1 MKRSKKNRR
10 NSKGRTRKPQRLQFD
25 RLEDRL
31 LMAGNTMSNMGASP
45 VPQQPILQNTT
56 PGPAGIYLNGTTLT
70 IQGADTNDTAVIGF
84 VGTDPGSPF
93 VPQIQVTL
101 HRSKST
107 AFGNMTVE
115 TVYAKYGIHD
125 IDKISFYGYE
135 GNDSFTNNTAIASTA
150 WGHGGWDLLIG
161 GSGVDALYGGNDC
174 DTLEGREG
182 DDYLAGGLHNDTYL
196 FANLNL
202 DIDTIHETA
211 SGGNDTL
218 DFSKMPSYEEEGTP
232 RGVDVDLSE
241 YHLALNSN
249 GLQTYSA
256 GCQLSIQSPSSF
268 EVVIGTAY
276 SDWIRSNEDTHN
288 TIDAGKGEDYIK
300 LDWDD
305 TLDSGD
311 DPGDRVDY
319 RAYSLPF
326 LPDTMDR
333 DEDNGNTI
341 TFVNGK
347 PETITLGSNIGE
359 IDAEAGIWTQSE
371 IATVVNALEVLVG
384 LTNNE
389 TLLFDFDIECI
400 ALAFINRGET
410 TDSNDEPVPVWGSTA
425 PMSGQISLFDV
436 AFTDQAAQGVVY
448 HEMGHLWDE
457 YLEEVDNG
465 FGGTKIIGENP
476 CIDDFRQ
483 VGDWNDFDGPIPAGY
498 EQAHDTYDDIW
509 KDWGFLIKDGILDG
523 FAGDY
528 GKMNPL
534 EDFAT
539 TFNAY
544 VNHSQG
550 EGYGADPAHVVATRL
565 QDRFA
570 VIDQWIASISTSSFA
585 VKAEAVQ
592 VIGGLKGIGARSGST
607 RGSGQRDSQQ
617 LVWRPTSRPASEVTR
632 QGQADTRSIEP
643 WVDENNYRDG
653 QGDREARAAGA
664 DALFAQEA
672 IGGDLHDDLLLPEI
686 FCPAADEVAMERKIS
701 ASGAR
706 TRASAFARYRS

>member
-1 MKRSKKNRR
+1 MKRRKRNRR
-10 NSKGRTRKPQRLQFD
+10 NSQGRKRQPQRLEFD

-31 LMAGNTMSNMGASP
+31 LMAGNTMSNMGTSP
-45 VPQQPILQNTT
+45 VPQQPIFQNST
-56 PGPAGIYLNGTTLT
+56 PAPAGIFLNGTTLT
-70 IQGADTNDTAVIGF
+70 IQGADTNDTAVIGT

-93 VPQIQVTL
+93 VPQIQVAL
-101 HRSKST
+101 HRTEST
-107 AFGNMTVE
+107 AYGNLTVE
-115 TVYAKYGIHD
+115 TVYAKYGIND

-135 GNDSFTNNTAIASTA
+135 GNDSFTNNTAISSTA

-174 DTLEGREG
+174 DTLEGRGG

-202 DIDTIHETA
+202 DLDTLHETA
-211 SGGNDTL
+211 SGGSDTL
-218 DFSKMPSYEEEGTP
+218 DFSKMPSYEEEGTL

-241 YHLALNSN
+241 YHLTLNSS
-249 GLQTYSA
+249 GLQTYSD

-268 EVVIGTAY
+268 EVVIGSAY
-276 SDWIRSNEDTHN
+276 SDSIFSNEETLN
-288 TIDAGKGEDYIK
+288 TIDAGKGEDFIK

-305 TLDSGD
+305 TLNSGD
-311 DPGDRVDY
+311 DPGDRVAY

-326 LPDTMDR
+326 LPDTTDR
-333 DEDNGNTI
+333 QEDAYNKI
-341 TFVNGK
+341 EFENGK
-347 PETITLGSNIGE
+347 PETLILGSNLGE
-359 IDAEAGIWTQSE
+359 INAGAGIWTQSE

-389 TLLFDFDIECI
+389 ALLVDFDIEYLD
-400 ALAFINRGET
+400 LAFINRGET
-410 TDSNDEPVPVWGSTA
+410 TDSNGDPVPVWGSTA

-476 CIDDFRQ
+476 WIDDFRK

-498 EQAHDTYDDIW
+498 EPAHDKYDDIW

-565 QDRFA
+565 QDRFV

-592 VIGGLKGIGARSGST
+592 VIGGLKGVGARSEST
-607 RGSGQRDSQQ
+607 RVSGQRDSQQ
-617 LVWRPTSRPASEVTR
+617 RAEQPTSRPASAVTR
-632 QGQADTRSIEP
+632 QGQAEAHSIDL
-643 WVDENNYRDG
+643 WVDETNYRGG
-653 QGDREARAAGA
+653 QSDREARAAGA
-664 DALFAQEA
+664 DTLFAQEA
-672 IGGDLHDDLLLPEI
+672 IEGDLHDDRLLPEI
-686 FCPAADEVAMERKIS
+686 FCPAEDEVAMERTIS

-706 TRASAFARYRS
+706 ARAPAGARYRS